1 LNAQAESARS
11 SWRPPGPPR
20 LGVRLQR
27 KNDVSKKSSGIN
39 PDLERAVSDL
49 LKQVMSDASVDL
61 EIKLK
66 VIDRAM
72 NLEKIKQ
79 KMSDDAY
86 GSGFLTE
93 DDV

>member
-1 LNAQAESARS
+1 
-11 SWRPPGPPR
+11 
-20 LGVRLQR
+20 
-27 KNDVSKKSSGIN
+27 VSKKQSGIN
-39 PDLERAVSDL
+39 PDLEKAVSDL
-49 LKQVMSDASVDL
+49 LKAVMSDASVDL

-79 KMSDDAY
+79 KMSDEAY

>member
-1 LNAQAESARS
+1 M
-11 SWRPPGPPR
+11 
-20 LGVRLQR
+20 
-27 KNDVSKKSSGIN
+27 SKKQSGIN
-39 PDLERAVSDL
+39 PDLEKAVSDL
-49 LKQVMSDASVDL
+49 LKAVMSDASVDL

-79 KMSDDAY
+79 KMSDEAY

>member
-1 LNAQAESARS
+1 
-11 SWRPPGPPR
+11 
-20 LGVRLQR
+20 
-27 KNDVSKKSSGIN
+27 VSKKSNGIN

-49 LKQVMSDASVDL
+49 LKQVMSDGGVEL

-79 KMSDDAY
+79 KMADDAY
-86 GSGFLTE
+86 GTGFLTE

>member
-1 LNAQAESARS
+1 M
-11 SWRPPGPPR
+11 
-20 LGVRLQR
+20 
-27 KNDVSKKSSGIN
+27 SKKSSGIN
-39 PDLERAVSDL
+39 PDLEKAVSDL
-49 LKQVMSDASVDL
+49 LKQVMSDAGVEL
-61 EIKLK
+61 EVKLK

-79 KMSDDAY
+79 KMADDAY

>member
-1 LNAQAESARS
+1 M
-11 SWRPPGPPR
+11 
-20 LGVRLQR
+20 
-27 KNDVSKKSSGIN
+27 SKKTSGIN
-39 PDLERAVSDL
+39 PDLEKAVSDL
-49 LKQVMSDASVDL
+49 LKAVMLDASVDL
-61 EIKLK
+61 EVKLK

-93 DDV
+93 DEG

>member
-1 LNAQAESARS
+1 M
-11 SWRPPGPPR
+11 
-20 LGVRLQR
+20 
-27 KNDVSKKSSGIN
+27 SKKSSGIN
-39 PDLERAVSDL
+39 PDLEKAVSDL
-49 LKQVMSDASVDL
+49 LKAVMTDASVDL
-61 EIKLK
+61 EVKLK

>member
-1 LNAQAESARS
+1 M
-11 SWRPPGPPR
+11 
-20 LGVRLQR
+20 
-27 KNDVSKKSSGIN
+27 SKKSSGIN
-39 PDLERAVSDL
+39 PDLEKAVSDL
-49 LKQVMSDASVDL
+49 LKAVMSDASVDL

>member
-1 LNAQAESARS
+1 
-11 SWRPPGPPR
+11 
-20 LGVRLQR
+20 
-27 KNDVSKKSSGIN
+27 VSKKQSGIN
-39 PDLERAVSDL
+39 PDLEKAVSDL
-49 LKQVMSDASVDL
+49 LKAVMSDASVDL

>member
-1 LNAQAESARS
+1 
-11 SWRPPGPPR
+11 
-20 LGVRLQR
+20 
-27 KNDVSKKSSGIN
+27 VSKKSSGIN

-49 LKQVMSDASVDL
+49 LKAVMSDASVEL

-72 NLEKIKQ
+72 NLEKINQ
-79 KMSDDAY
+79 TMSDDAY

>member
-1 LNAQAESARS
+1 M
-11 SWRPPGPPR
+11 
-20 LGVRLQR
+20 
-27 KNDVSKKSSGIN
+27 SKKSSGIN
-39 PDLERAVSDL
+39 PDLEKAVSDL
-49 LKQVMSDASVDL
+49 LKAVMLDASVDL
-61 EIKLK
+61 EVKLK

-79 KMSDDAY
+79 KVTDDAY

>member
-1 LNAQAESARS
+1 M
-11 SWRPPGPPR
+11 
-20 LGVRLQR
+20 
-27 KNDVSKKSSGIN
+27 SKKSSGIN
-39 PDLERAVSDL
+39 PDLEKAVSDL
-49 LKQVMSDASVDL
+49 LKAVMLDAAVDL
-61 EIKLK
+61 EVKLK

>member
-1 LNAQAESARS
+1 M
-11 SWRPPGPPR
+11 
-20 LGVRLQR
+20 
-27 KNDVSKKSSGIN
+27 SKKSSGIN

-49 LKQVMSDASVDL
+49 LKAVMLDASVDL
-61 EIKLK
+61 EVKLK

>member
-1 LNAQAESARS
+1 M
-11 SWRPPGPPR
+11 
-20 LGVRLQR
+20 
-27 KNDVSKKSSGIN
+27 SKKSSGIN
-39 PDLERAVSDL
+39 PDLEKAVSDL
-49 LKQVMSDASVDL
+49 LKAVMLDAAVDL
-61 EIKLK
+61 EVKLK

-93 DDV
+93 YEG

>member
-1 LNAQAESARS
+1 M
-11 SWRPPGPPR
+11 
-20 LGVRLQR
+20 
-27 KNDVSKKSSGIN
+27 SKKSSGIN

-49 LKQVMSDASVDL
+49 LKQVMSDGGVEL

-79 KMSDDAY
+79 KMADDAY

>member
-1 LNAQAESARS
+1 MN
-11 SWRPPGPPR
+11 
-20 LGVRLQR
+20 
-27 KNDVSKKSSGIN
+27 KKSSGIN

-49 LKQVMSDASVDL
+49 LKAVMSDASVEL

>member
-1 LNAQAESARS
+1 M
-11 SWRPPGPPR
+11 
-20 LGVRLQR
+20 
-27 KNDVSKKSSGIN
+27 SKKSNGIN

-49 LKQVMSDASVDL
+49 LKQVMSDGGVEL

-79 KMSDDAY
+79 KMADDAY
-86 GSGFLTE
+86 GTGFLTE

>member
-1 LNAQAESARS
+1 M
-11 SWRPPGPPR
+11 
-20 LGVRLQR
+20 
-27 KNDVSKKSSGIN
+27 SKKQSGIN
-39 PDLERAVSDL
+39 PDLEKAVSDL
-49 LKQVMSDASVDL
+49 LKAVMSDASVDL

>member
-1 LNAQAESARS
+1 M
-11 SWRPPGPPR
+11 
-20 LGVRLQR
+20 
-27 KNDVSKKSSGIN
+27 SKKSSGIN
-39 PDLERAVSDL
+39 PDLEKAVSDL
-49 LKQVMSDASVDL
+49 LKAVMLDASVDL
-61 EIKLK
+61 EVKLK

-79 KMSDDAY
+79 KMSDEAY

>member
-1 LNAQAESARS
+1 M
-11 SWRPPGPPR
+11 
-20 LGVRLQR
+20 
-27 KNDVSKKSSGIN
+27 SKKSSGIN

-49 LKQVMSDASVDL
+49 LKAVMTDASVEL
-61 EIKLK
+61 EVKLK

-79 KMSDDAY
+79 KVTDEAY

>member
-1 LNAQAESARS
+1 
-11 SWRPPGPPR
+11 
-20 LGVRLQR
+20 
-27 KNDVSKKSSGIN
+27 VSKKPSGIN
-39 PDLERAVSDL
+39 PDLEKAVSDL
-49 LKQVMSDASVDL
+49 LKAVMSDASVDL

>member
-1 LNAQAESARS
+1 M
-11 SWRPPGPPR
+11 
-20 LGVRLQR
+20 
-27 KNDVSKKSSGIN
+27 SKKSSGIN
-39 PDLERAVSDL
+39 PDLEKAVSDL
-49 LKQVMSDASVDL
+49 LNAVMLDASVDL
-61 EIKLK
+61 EVKLK

>member
-1 LNAQAESARS
+1 M
-11 SWRPPGPPR
+11 
-20 LGVRLQR
+20 
-27 KNDVSKKSSGIN
+27 SKKSSGIN
-39 PDLERAVSDL
+39 PDLEKAVSDL
-49 LKQVMSDASVDL
+49 LKAVMSDAGVEL

>member
-1 LNAQAESARS
+1 
-11 SWRPPGPPR
+11 
-20 LGVRLQR
+20 LQR

-49 LKQVMSDASVDL
+49 LKQVMSDAGVEL

>member
-1 LNAQAESARS
+1 M
-11 SWRPPGPPR
+11 
-20 LGVRLQR
+20 
-27 KNDVSKKSSGIN
+27 SKKSSGIN
-39 PDLERAVSDL
+39 PDLEKAVSDL
-49 LKQVMSDASVDL
+49 LKQVMSDAGVEL

-79 KMSDDAY
+79 KMADDAY